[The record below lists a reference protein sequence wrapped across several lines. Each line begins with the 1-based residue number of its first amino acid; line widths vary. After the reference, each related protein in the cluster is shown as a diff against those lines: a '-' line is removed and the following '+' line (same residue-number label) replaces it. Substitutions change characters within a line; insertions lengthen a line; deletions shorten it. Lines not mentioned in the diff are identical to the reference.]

1 MSDALRHPVTAVRV
15 VAVRRDHHLEMPDQ
29 VATEE
34 PMEIR
39 AAGPGQRPAPIA
51 VTMRTPGHDFDLA
64 VGFLFTEGLITG
76 AHDVAAVKYC
86 DLPDDIEQRFNTVTV
101 ELTRPLATER
111 ATRSFA
117 VNASCGV
124 CGKTSIDEVTIA
136 CAALAGGPGIAPVAW
151 SLIAG
156 LPDRLRAQQKLFDR
170 TGGLHA
176 AAIFNPSGAFDVT
189 SRADRNGGAGGA
201 GGNRGAGPGGGAH
214 ETGTAGELEAVREDV
229 GRHNAVDK
237 LVGHALLTGR
247 LPLTGR
253 VLVVSGRVSFEIV
266 QKAAMAGLAV
276 IAAVSAPTSL
286 AVDAAERLGV
296 TLVGF
301 VRGDRFNIYS
311 HPERID
317 LGQ

>member
-1 MSDALRHPVTAVRV
+1 
-15 VAVRRDHHLEMPDQ
+15 VAVRADHHLEMPDQ

-39 AAGPGQRPAPIA
+39 AAGPGHRPAPVA

-64 VGFLFTEGLITG
+64 VGFLFTEGIITG
-76 AHDVAAVKYC
+76 PDDVAAVKYC
-86 DLPDDIEQRFNTVTV
+86 DLPEAMEQRFNTVTV
-101 ELTRPLATER
+101 ELTRPLPADR
-111 ATRSFA
+111 AARSLA

-136 CAALAGGPGIAPVAW
+136 CPPLPVVGHRPPLPW
-151 SLIAG
+151 SLIPG
-156 LPDRLRAQQKLFDR
+156 LPDRLRARQKLFDR

-176 AAIFNPSGAFDVT
+176 AAIFDPGDPHAPDKDEDKDKSAPGENDTDSGDPSD
-189 SRADRNGGAGGA
+189 GG
-201 GGNRGAGPGGGAH
+201 H
-214 ETGTAGELEAVREDV
+214 LTAVREDV

-237 LVGHALLTGR
+237 LAGHALLTGQ
-247 LPLTGR
+247 LPLTGH

-276 IAAVSAPTSL
+276 IVAVSAPSSL
-286 AVDAAERLGV
+286 AVEAAQRLGL
-296 TLVGF
+296 TIAGF

-317 LGQ
+317 LTR

>member
-1 MSDALRHPVTAVRV
+1 VTESREQARTGVTDAPELRHPVTAVRV
-15 VAVRRDHHLEMPDQ
+15 VAVRRDHHLEKPDQ

-39 AAGPGQRPAPIA
+39 AAGPGQRPVPIA

-76 AHDVAAVKYC
+76 RRHVAAVKYC
-86 DLPDDIEQRFNTVTV
+86 DLPDQVEQRFNTVTV
-101 ELTRPLATER
+101 ELTRPLPSDR
-111 ATRSFA
+111 AARSFA

-124 CGKTSIDEVTIA
+124 CGKTSIDEITIA
-136 CAALAGGPGIAPVAW
+136 CPALPPTPYSRRVPW
-151 SLIAG
+151 SLILD
-156 LPDRLRAQQKLFDR
+156 LPDRLRAGQKLFDR

-176 AAIFNPSGAFDVT
+176 AALFDPT
-189 SRADRNGGAGGA
+189 DMGQATDRSDPT
-201 GGNRGAGPGGGAH
+201 GP
-214 ETGTAGELEAVREDV
+214 TASIGLTAVREDV

-237 LVGHALLTGR
+237 LAGHALLTDR
-247 LPLTGR
+247 LPLTGQ

-276 IAAVSAPTSL
+276 IAAVSAPSSL
-286 AVDAAERLGV
+286 AVEAAERLGV
-296 TLVGF
+296 TIAGF
-301 VRGDRFNIYS
+301 VRGDSFNIYS

-317 LGQ
+317 LSR

>member
-1 MSDALRHPVTAVRV
+1 VTDALQFRHPSTSVRVLAVR
-15 VAVRRDHHLEMPDQ
+15 ADHHLEMPDQ

-34 PMEIR
+34 PMQIR

-64 VGFLFTEGLITG
+64 VGFLLTEGLITG
-76 AHDVAAVKYC
+76 RADVAAVKYC
-86 DLPDDIEQRFNTVTV
+86 DLPDDVMQRFNTVTV
-101 ELTRPLATER
+101 ELTRRLPEDL

-124 CGKTSIDEVTIA
+124 CGKTTVDQVHLT
-136 CAALAGGPGIAPVAW
+136 CPALPPSPAVPR
-151 SLIAG
+151 SLIG
-156 LPDRLRAQQKLFDR
+156 QLPDRLRAQQRLFDR

-176 AAIFNPSGAFDVT
+176 ASIVDP
-189 SRADRNGGAGGA
+189 ADPDGG
-201 GGNRGAGPGGGAH
+201 
-214 ETGTAGELEAVREDV
+214 LMAVREDV

-237 LVGHALLTGR
+237 LAGHALLNDE

-253 VLVVSGRVSFEIV
+253 LLVVSGRVSFEIV
-266 QKAAMAGLAV
+266 QKSAMAGLAV
-276 IAAVSAPTSL
+276 IVAISAPSSL
-286 AVDAAERLGV
+286 AVDTAERLGV
-296 TLVGF
+296 TIAGF

-317 LGQ
+317 LTR

>member
-1 MSDALRHPVTAVRV
+1 VSDTLRHPVTAVRV
-15 VAVRRDHHLEMPDQ
+15 VAVRGDHHLEMPDQ

-76 AHDVAAVKYC
+76 VNDVAAVKYC

-111 ATRSFA
+111 VTRSFA

-124 CGKTSIDEVTIA
+124 CGKTSIDEVTVA
-136 CAALAGGPGIAPVAW
+136 CAALATGPGIAPVAW

-156 LPDRLRAQQKLFDR
+156 LPDRLREQQKLFDR

-176 AAIFNPSGAFDVT
+176 AAIFDPSGA
-189 SRADRNGGAGGA
+189 
-201 GGNRGAGPGGGAH
+201 P
-214 ETGTAGELEAVREDV
+214 GTAGRLEAVREDV

-237 LVGHALLTGR
+237 LAGHALLSGR

-286 AVDAAERLGV
+286 AVEAADRLGV

-301 VRGDRFNIYS
+301 VRGDRFNVYS

-317 LGQ
+317 LGV